1 MLAMLSLIFA
11 AAALLLAGVGLYGV
25 LNYSM
30 LQRPAGDRHPDGSRS
45 PSGADVVRRVTAQF
59 FAMLLLGAGAGLV
72 LGVAAERCVESL
84 LYQVK
89 ATDLTMIAAPAAAM
103 LVAAFVASPAPA
115 IRAIRIDPALT
126 LRAD

>member
-1 MLAMLSLIFA
+1 M
-11 AAALLLAGVGLYGV
+11 ALGA
-25 LNYSM
+25 
-30 LQRPAGDRHPDGSRS
+30 RA
-45 PSGADVVRRVTAQF
+45 ADVVRRVTAQV

-72 LGVAAERCVESL
+72 SGVAAERCVESL